1 MYMHTKYGSCRTK
14 CHSSQLGVCPPL
26 HNVIKTIAIF
36 VTAALLLNAMAP
48 TLAHAATY
56 LQGTEVNANT
66 LIRDAYV
73 QVTYRDNR
81 GQEKTEKGWIDAIG
95 ETSFTIRSGG
105 LKSEK
110 AIAYANVVSVIMS
123 DESTVPAKQMNEVNR
138 FIRENISVQEAGQ
151 IRAQVLKGS
160 GIDGGKVKIGTFVE
174 VIYGK
179 GDWDSISGT
188 WETRA
193 VARGYIK
200 GIDAETLIVGE
211 RFRKKEIAL
220 DRVQKLKPIKN
231 LRQSPLE
238 IGAEILSVRYAIDYS
253 DDSEALGALAGDT
266 GTLIGM
272 GGGLYGRLLP
282 LIYVSGFSFSRLAFD
297 LGGGLTSAYWDG
309 GNFTS
314 WGAQGGVAYFL
325 SKKTSNAVYI
335 RSFATILTR
344 STVGAGIGIGYRRVF
359 QNKMAI
365 RIEPSYMRWFFNGQ
379 RRSNLMLHLKYGVIL
394 GGKSP
399 SSNSK

>member
-1 MYMHTKYGSCRTK
+1 MHAEYNASR
-14 CHSSQLGVCPPL
+14 
-26 HNVIKTIAIF
+26 VIVIL
-36 VTAALLLNAMAP
+36 VTTAFLLNVMMP

-66 LIRDAYV
+66 LVRDAYV
-73 QVTYRDNR
+73 AVTYYDSK
-81 GQEKTEKGWIDAIG
+81 GKQKLEKGWIDAIG
-95 ETSFTIRSGG
+95 ETSFAIRSGG

-138 FIRENISVQEAGQ
+138 FIRENISVQEAENRPDQ
-151 IRAQVLKGS
+151 ILTQVLKDS

-179 GDWDSISGT
+179 GERDAISGD
-188 WETRA
+188 WEEQQTL
-193 VARGYIK
+193 RGYIQA
-200 GIDAETLIVGE
+200 IDAERLIVGE
-211 RFRKKEIAL
+211 RFRKREIAL
-220 DRVQKLKPIKN
+220 DRVQKLKSIKN

-253 DDSEALGALAGDT
+253 DDSEALGALVGDT
-266 GTLIGM
+266 GTIIGM

-297 LGGGLTSAYWDG
+297 LGLGLTSAYWDG
-309 GNFTS
+309 GNFTT
-314 WGAQGGVAYFL
+314 WGARGGVAYFL
-325 SKKTSNAVYI
+325 NKKTSNAVYI

-365 RIEPSYMRWFFNGQ
+365 RFEPSYMRWFFNGQ

>member
-1 MYMHTKYGSCRTK
+1 MQVEYNAS
-14 CHSSQLGVCPPL
+14 
-26 HNVIKTIAIF
+26 KTIVIF
-36 VTAALLLNAMAP
+36 VTTAFLLNAMAP
-48 TLAHAATY
+48 SLAYAATY
-56 LQGTEVNANT
+56 LQGAEVNANT
-66 LIRDAYV
+66 LVRDAYV
-73 QVTYRDNR
+73 QVTYRDSND
-81 GQEKTEKGWIDAIG
+81 QEKTERGWIDAIG

-105 LKSEK
+105 VKDK
-110 AIAYANVVSVIMS
+110 KTIAYDKVVSVIRS

-138 FIRENISVQEAGQ
+138 FIRENISVQETENRPDQ
-151 IRAQVLKGS
+151 ILAQVLKGS
-160 GIDGGKVKIGTFVE
+160 GIDGDKVGIGTFVE

-179 GDWDSISGT
+179 GERDSISGD
-188 WETRA
+188 WEEQQTL
-193 VARGYIK
+193 RGYIQA
-200 GIDAETLIVGE
+200 IDAKRLIVGE
-211 RFRKKEIAL
+211 RFRKKKIAL
-220 DRVQKLKPIKN
+220 DRIQKLTPVKN
-231 LRQSPLE
+231 FRQSPIE
-238 IGAEILSVRYAIDYS
+238 IGAEILSVRYAINYS
-253 DDSEALGALAGDT
+253 DDSEALGALVGDT

-282 LIYVSGFSFSRLAFD
+282 LIYVSGFSFSRLTFD

-309 GNFTS
+309 GNFTA

-325 SKKTSNAVYI
+325 TKKTLNAVYI

-365 RIEPSYMRWFFNGQ
+365 RIEPSYKRWFFNGQ